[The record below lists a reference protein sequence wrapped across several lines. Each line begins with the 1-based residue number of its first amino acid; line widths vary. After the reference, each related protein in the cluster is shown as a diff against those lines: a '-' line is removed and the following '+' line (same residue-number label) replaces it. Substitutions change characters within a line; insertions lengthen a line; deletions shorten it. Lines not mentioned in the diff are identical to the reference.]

1 MSEQQLWSDEQI
13 IEMLKRAGLNTVP
26 VKAAMC
32 EMRDE
37 YEQRIAAL
45 KTEVEWQEH
54 LADESD
60 SQVAGMEIFIGEA
73 KDTWAKFYA
82 QKARITELE
91 AQLAQLRSGRWVPVR
106 SGTYQDR
113 NNGEIRIVAGSVQ
126 VHHLG
131 HSASAW
137 IPTGYAFCEWVEG
150 EDMPADVR
158 QNILDMCDDWKQSG
172 YEDDE
177 LGFDYERAH
186 VVMDWLQRR
195 GGAA

>member
-91 AQLAQLRSGRWVPVR
+91 AQNNRLQALLDAANMDIAEMAPNSQRAQHIQSNQEVLDALKKMIQAQNDATKQAQL
-106 SGTYQDR
+106 
-113 NNGEIRIVAGSVQ
+113 
-126 VHHLG
+126 
-131 HSASAW
+131 
-137 IPTGYAFCEWVEG
+137 
-150 EDMPADVR
+150 
-158 QNILDMCDDWKQSG
+158 
-172 YEDDE
+172 
-177 LGFDYERAH
+177 
-186 VVMDWLQRR
+186 
-195 GGAA
+195 AAKEAKRD